1 MADIETIGWV
11 VHEAKQDFKL
21 EELVVEAPRDD
32 ELLIDMKFSGI
43 CHTVSI
49 AVYALTVQADIV
61 AGFGLST
68 GRTDTLPVS
77 CCLWRAYSAYKDHC
91 VG

>member
-1 MADIETIGWV
+1 MADALSNIETIGWV
-11 VHEAKQDFKL
+11 VHEPKQDFKL

-49 AVYALTVQADIV
+49 SVYALT
-61 AGFGLST
+61 GPS
-68 GRTDTLPVS
+68 
-77 CCLWRAYSAYKDHC
+77 
-91 VG
+91 